1 MPFDCDHRRTLG
13 PDVCPSACHA
23 VARGAFS
30 YIRADKAGELPP
42 ADPASLDV
50 FVLDMNHGWPNIGH
64 DAIVMA
70 VRTAAC
76 DMADAIVAAGLRV
89 RAISCDVRRGFVVP
103 PPPDRRG
110 GLYVGTGGPG
120 HIDPRHN
127 DGGDGSQGIVES
139 PAWESPL
146 FALFDAVYA
155 HPDAALIGICHTF
168 GVMSRWLGVADPVRR
183 GPEKGGKSA
192 GIVDTVLTPAS
203 AAHPWFGGLAHG
215 VTEDPGHAGRI
226 RVLDS
231 RLYDLLPRPSM
242 AATVTPLGFEIA
254 PDGAA
259 GDAVTMWEA
268 ARDRSGTMPRVFG
281 VNHHPEIVNRARALR
296 ILWDKRSRGE
306 VSHEWYRER
315 ADAMAETL
323 RDDAADRGLDV
334 TSRYTLF
341 GPLRYHLERQIALRR
356 VVPSAGRASS

>member
-1 MPFDCDHRRTLG
+1 MPFDCDHRRTHG
-13 PDVCPSACHA
+13 PDVCPAACRAAGHG
-23 VARGAFS
+23 VFAFL
-30 YIRADKAGELPP
+30 RADRPGDLPAP
-42 ADPASLDV
+42 ERGTVDV

-76 DMADAIVAAGLRV
+76 DLTDVLIEAGLRV
-89 RAISCDVRRGFVVP
+89 RVVSCDVRRGFAVP
-103 PPPDRRG
+103 SLPDGRG
-110 GLYVGTGGPG
+110 GLYLGTGGPG
-120 HIDPRHN
+120 HIDPALN

-139 PAWESPL
+139 PAWETPL
-146 FALFDAVYA
+146 FTLFDAVQA

-168 GVMSRWLGVADPVRR
+168 GVMSRWLGVADAVRR
-183 GPEKGGKSA
+183 GSEKGGKSA
-192 GIVDTVLTPAS
+192 GIVDTMLTPAS
-203 AAHPWFGGLAHG
+203 AAHPWFGALAQA
-215 VTEDPGHAGRI
+215 VADEPGHAGRI

-231 RLYDLLPRPSM
+231 RLYDLMPRASM
-242 AATVTPLGFEIA
+242 AATVTPLAFEVA
-254 PDGAA
+254 ADGTA
-259 GDAVTMWEA
+259 GEAVTMWES
-268 ARDRSGTMPRVFG
+268 ARDRTGTMPRVFG

-315 ADAMAETL
+315 ADAMAATL

-341 GPLRYHLERQIALRR
+341 GPLRYHLERQVALRR
-356 VVPSAGRASS
+356 LTPGSGRPSS

>member
-1 MPFDCDHRRTLG
+1 MPFDCDHRRSLG
-13 PDVCPSACHA
+13 PDVCPAACHA
-23 VARGAFS
+23 VARGAFA
-30 YIRADKAGELPP
+30 YARADRPGELPRP
-42 ADPASLDV
+42 EPGTVDV

-76 DMADAIVAAGLRV
+76 DYADTLNAAGLRV
-89 RAISCDVRRGFVVP
+89 RAVSCDVRRGAVVP
-103 PPPDRRG
+103 PPPDARG
-110 GLYVGTGGPG
+110 GLYIGTGGPG
-120 HIDPRHN
+120 HIDPAFN

-139 PAWESPL
+139 NAWESPL
-146 FALFDAVYA
+146 FTLFDAVHA

-192 GIVDTVLTPAS
+192 GIVDTVLTSAS
-203 AAHPWFGGLAHG
+203 AAHPWFGALAQAAA
-215 VTEDPGHAGRI
+215 EEPGHAGRI

-231 RLYDLLPRPSM
+231 RLYDLLPRASM
-242 AATVTPLGFEIA
+242 TGSVTPLAFEVA
-254 PDGAA
+254 PGGGA
-259 GDAVTMWEA
+259 GEAVTMWEA
-268 ARDRSGTMPRVFG
+268 ARDRTGTMPRVFG

-356 VVPSAGRASS
+356 ATPSGRASS